1 MVDRFHNS
9 DVTTAIRTKDYA
21 NIWVDLKK
29 SVSIASLEDFEIFT
43 CSLLRI
49 FSDLEWFRN
58 VMVQQNVN
66 ILQIKVQISDKTVFN
81 DGDTVGN
88 HIIHQAKRQLKQ
100 NL

>member
-1 MVDRFHNS
+1 M
-9 DVTTAIRTKDYA
+9 
-21 NIWVDLKK
+21 
-29 SVSIASLEDFEIFT
+29 
-43 CSLLRI
+43 
-49 FSDLEWFRN
+49 N